1 MSSEASSSGGVDPP
15 PQSLET
21 SRLVNVPIFSSPAIS
36 NVHDVI
42 PTLPIPTMAIPSVT
56 AGPGRSKP
64 PSGQN
69 FMYGPPPT
77 LGLGMPVF
85 ESDSR
90 IADFFGTPPPPPRV
104 NPVTPQVILPA
115 MSSTPVQQ
123 RPTYVANETVPNPT
137 PTPVVQEET
146 HYPHEVNQM
155 PQVVNQN
162 PPVVNPNPQVVHQNP
177 PVVMVRRN
185 QDPDEVVRE
194 VQNNNLLGQH
204 NLANMVETIL
214 AQNGLNT
221 GCRRPNFVSAFN
233 EYVLQT
239 ELPRGWKVPKYT
251 KFAGDTNESTVEHIA
266 RYLAESGNLANN
278 ENLRMKYFPNSLTK
292 NAFTWFTTLPPNLI
306 HSWAQLER
314 IFHEQFYMG
323 QTKISLKELA
333 SVKRN
338 NQESIDDYL
347 NRFRL
352 LKSRCFTQVPEHEL
366 VEMAAGGLDY
376 SIRKKLDTQYLRD
389 MSQLADRVRQIER
402 LKAEKARNSKFQKK
416 KEIGFVDSYD
426 NEIDYEI
433 SDEYLEFDDS
443 DINVAELK
451 PGPPYTCKLLRPSNG
466 KNPVEP
472 KNDKFV
478 TKTYTFDITKC
489 DEIFDLLVTDGQII
503 VPKDMKIPPIEQR
516 KKRGYCKFH
525 NYLGHKTYQCV
536 VFRDLVQKALNEGRL
551 KYADK
556 AKPPMKVDSDPLL
569 PADATYVEV
578 YDCNMVEVIDAAAPV
593 KAVPEEEYEKRVRE
607 VYPNAEEELVDFLN
621 RCKLK
626 NAEVM
631 LCPRCSAVC
640 DKEATAGLQNVGSKV
655 VAGKETVNA
664 ATEVNKYSYRNNYKG
679 KNPMTRT
686 QWRRFQRKQK
696 LTAKDAEARG
706 KVVATQKAEKVE
718 MTKRPA
724 KERLSIVLEEPIV
737 ENAQEGAEGEDD
749 MEDDDLL
756 DEGSDFDVM
765 VNVVS
770 ILPLEYD
777 VPTEVNELEEDF
789 EALNLADHKPMCYY
803 VMQNGC
809 VEEQKAVFE
818 KPDLGMQNHLKALFI
833 RAKVNNVGINKVLV
847 DGGAVVNIMPH
858 FMLKKLGL
866 YDTDLHSHNVVL
878 ANYEGKTGH
887 SLGAVQLEVC
897 VGSTVRKTLFMVIAA
912 KPNYNLLLGREWIHG
927 VGAVPSTMHQRLII
941 WREDGLVENVEVDQS
956 AYVSETGTVTLQN
969 FDKNLASIAPC
980 GEQDAAF
987 DPNEVV
993 SKNVYHSCLD
1003 GSTIMSMM
1011 IESPAWDRITAYA
1024 AENRIKMALEAINVQ
1039 KDMAVEANGDLR
1051 DELALE
1057 ASEVNDGKKQRL
1069 DCIYDDEPLGFE
1081 KDPHSSIQRMQ
1092 AQDPLQEVD
1101 IGDGSIKKPTYISA
1115 NIDPTLKERMVELLK
1130 KYRDCFAWDY
1140 NEMPGLSRNLV
1151 EHRLPLR
1158 PDKKPVKQLPR
1169 RFAPEIMTK
1178 IKAEIERLLKC
1189 KFIRT
1194 TRYVE
1199 WLANIV
1205 PVIKKNGSLRVCIDF
1220 RDLNNATPKDE
1231 YSMPVAEM
1239 LVDSAA
1245 GHEYLSMLD
1254 GYSGYNQIFIDED
1267 DVPKTAFRCPGAL
1280 GTYEWV
1286 VMPFGLKNAGATY
1299 QRAMNLI
1306 FHDFIEIFMQV
1317 YIDDIVVK
1325 SSSQDEHIEHL
1336 KKSFERMR
1344 KCGLK
1349 MNPLKCVFCVHAGD
1363 FLGFVVHKKGIEI
1376 NQNKTKAIMETKPPG
1391 TKKQLQSLLGKI
1403 NFLRR
1408 FISNLSGKAQ
1418 PFSPLL
1424 RLKKG
1429 DVFEWG
1435 TEQQKT
1441 FDDIKAYLSK
1451 PPTLMPPIRNK
1462 AMKLYVAASDSTI
1475 GSMLA
1480 QEDENG
1486 VEKAIYYQ
1494 SRILNDAETR
1504 YSSIEKL
1511 CLCLYFSCT
1520 KLKQYIKPVHVY
1532 VYSHFDIIKHMLLKP
1547 ILHSR
1552 IGKWALAL
1560 TEYSLTYQPLRAVKG
1575 QIVADF
1581 LVDHSVVEIPITY
1594 VESEPWVLYFD
1605 GSKHKHGT
1613 GIGILIISPLKIPT
1627 KFKYKINGTCSNNEA
1642 EYEALIAG
1650 KRLDELVEIKEKLI
1664 SCEVIPHQL
1673 GANEQSVE
1681 MESEMADAHFDEV
1694 MAEIFV
1700 IDNLA
1705 DNDWRQPIVKYIENP
1720 TGTAD
1725 RKVKYRAL
1733 SYTIMGN
1740 ELFKKTP
1747 EGVLLK
1753 CLNEN
1758 EAYVA
1763 ISNAHSGACGAHQ
1776 AGHKMKWLLFRQ
1788 GLYWPSMLKDCI
1800 EYAKGCQECQKHA
1813 GIQHVPASELHS
1825 IIKPWPF
1832 RGWALDLIGE
1842 IRPASSKNQRYIL
1855 VGIDYF
1861 TKWIEAVALTNV
1873 DQETVINFIQNH
1885 IIYRFGLPETITT
1898 DQGTV
1903 FVGRKMQDFAEQSC
1917 FKLMTSTPYYAQ
1929 ANGQVEAANKVIIGL
1944 IKKHVAQKPKNW
1956 HKTLDQVL
1964 WACRNSPKEST
1975 GSTPFRL
1982 TYGHDAMLPVEIMMQ
1997 SIRVQRQWEL
2007 PPDHYWNL
2015 MLDELTDVDE
2025 ERLQALDA
2033 LIRQKERIAKAY
2045 NKRVKSKLF
2054 DVGDL
2059 VWKVILPMDRR
2070 DRVFGKWSPNW
2081 EGPFKISQ
2089 VLSNGAYEIE
2099 ELTPEKRSV
2108 NMNDKYLKKYKP
2120 MLQEICIKSE

>member
-1 MSSEASSSGGVDPP
+1 
-15 PQSLET
+15 
-21 SRLVNVPIFSSPAIS
+21 
-36 NVHDVI
+36 
-42 PTLPIPTMAIPSVT
+42 
-56 AGPGRSKP
+56 
-64 PSGQN
+64 
-69 FMYGPPPT
+69 
-77 LGLGMPVF
+77 
-85 ESDSR
+85 
-90 IADFFGTPPPPPRV
+90 
-104 NPVTPQVILPA
+104 
-115 MSSTPVQQ
+115 
-123 RPTYVANETVPNPT
+123 
-137 PTPVVQEET
+137 
-146 HYPHEVNQM
+146 
-155 PQVVNQN
+155 
-162 PPVVNPNPQVVHQNP
+162 
-177 PVVMVRRN
+177 
-185 QDPDEVVRE
+185 
-194 VQNNNLLGQH
+194 
-204 NLANMVETIL
+204 MVETIL

-292 NAFTWFTTLPPNLI
+292 NAFTWFTTLPPNSI

-314 IFHEQFYMG
+314 TFHEQFYMG

-333 SVKRN
+333 SVKRK

-366 VEMAAGGLDY
+366 VEMAVGGLDY

-416 KEIGFVDSYD
+416 KEI
-426 NEIDYEI
+426 
-433 SDEYLEFDDS
+433 
-443 DINVAELK
+443 
-451 PGPPYTCKLLRPSNG
+451 
-466 KNPVEP
+466 
-472 KNDKFV
+472 
-478 TKTYTFDITKC
+478 
-489 DEIFDLLVTDGQII
+489 
-503 VPKDMKIPPIEQR
+503 
-516 KKRGYCKFH
+516 
-525 NYLGHKTYQCV
+525 
-536 VFRDLVQKALNEGRL
+536 
-551 KYADK
+551 
-556 AKPPMKVDSDPLL
+556 DSDPLP

-640 DKEATAGLQNVGSKV
+640 DKEATAGLQNIVPYAENKRNWPKARPNQKAWPYKGANWGKPITKGLSIQQRLGPQNTFKPSGRAPVNQWVSGQYVTFNRRMMENGSSSNVNVNIVAEPRGSKV
-655 VAGKETVNA
+655 VAGKEIVNA

-696 LTAKDAEARG
+696 LTAKEAEAGG

-718 MTKRPA
+718 MAKRPV
-724 KERLSIVLEEPIV
+724 KERLSIVLEEPIA
-737 ENAQEGAEGEDD
+737 ENAQGRAEGEDD

-789 EALNLADHKPMCYY
+789 EALNLADHKPM
-803 VMQNGC
+803 
-809 VEEQKAVFE
+809 
-818 KPDLGMQNHLKALFI
+818 
-833 RAKVNNVGINKVLV
+833 
-847 DGGAVVNIMPH
+847 
-858 FMLKKLGL
+858 
-866 YDTDLHSHNVVL
+866 
-878 ANYEGKTGH
+878 
-887 SLGAVQLEVC
+887 
-897 VGSTVRKTLFMVIAA
+897 
-912 KPNYNLLLGREWIHG
+912 
-927 VGAVPSTMHQRLII
+927 LII
-941 WREDGLVENVEVDQS
+941 WREDGLVENVEADQS

-969 FDKNLASIAPC
+969 FDKNLALIAPC

-1003 GSTIMSMM
+1003 GSTMMSLM
-1011 IESPAWDRITAYA
+1011 IESPEWDRITAYA

-1039 KDMAVEANGDLR
+1039 EEMAVEASGDLG

-1101 IGDGSIKKPTYISA
+1101 IGDGSVKRPTYISA
-1115 NIDPTLKERMVELLK
+1115 NIDPALKERMVELLK

-1231 YSMPVAEM
+1231 YSMPV
-1239 LVDSAA
+1239 
-1245 GHEYLSMLD
+1245 
-1254 GYSGYNQIFIDED
+1254 
-1267 DVPKTAFRCPGAL
+1267 
-1280 GTYEWV
+1280 
-1286 VMPFGLKNAGATY
+1286 
-1299 QRAMNLI
+1299 
-1306 FHDFIEIFMQV
+1306 

-1336 KKSFERMR
+1336 KKSFERMK

-1349 MNPLKCVFCVHAGD
+1349 MNPLKCAFCVHAGD

-1435 TEQQKT
+1435 TEQQKA

-1462 AMKLYVAASDSTI
+1462 AMKLYIAASDSTI

-1486 VEKAIYYQ
+1486 VEKAIYYL

-1504 YSSIEKL
+1504 YSPIEKL

-1560 TEYSLTYQPLRAVKG
+1560 TEYSLTYQPLRAVK
-1575 QIVADF
+1575 D
-1581 LVDHSVVEIPITY
+1581 EI
-1594 VESEPWVLYFD
+1594 ESL
-1605 GSKHKHGT
+1605 G
-1613 GIGILIISPLKIPT
+1613 
-1627 KFKYKINGTCSNNEA
+1627 NG
-1642 EYEALIAG
+1642 
-1650 KRLDELVEIKEKLI
+1650 
-1664 SCEVIPHQL
+1664 H
-1673 GANEQSVE
+1673 
-1681 MESEMADAHFDEV
+1681 
-1694 MAEIFV
+1694 
-1700 IDNLA
+1700 
-1705 DNDWRQPIVKYIENP
+1705 
-1720 TGTAD
+1720 
-1725 RKVKYRAL
+1725 
-1733 SYTIMGN
+1733 
-1740 ELFKKTP
+1740 
-1747 EGVLLK
+1747 
-1753 CLNEN
+1753 
-1758 EAYVA
+1758 
-1763 ISNAHSGACGAHQ
+1763 
-1776 AGHKMKWLLFRQ
+1776 
-1788 GLYWPSMLKDCI
+1788 
-1800 EYAKGCQECQKHA
+1800 
-1813 GIQHVPASELHS
+1813 
-1825 IIKPWPF
+1825 
-1832 RGWALDLIGE
+1832 LIGKGHLGFPKYCQME
-1842 IRPASSKNQRYIL
+1842 
-1855 VGIDYF
+1855 
-1861 TKWIEAVALTNV
+1861 
-1873 DQETVINFIQNH
+1873 
-1885 IIYRFGLPETITT
+1885 
-1898 DQGTV
+1898 
-1903 FVGRKMQDFAEQSC
+1903 
-1917 FKLMTSTPYYAQ
+1917 LM
-1929 ANGQVEAANKVIIGL
+1929 
-1944 IKKHVAQKPKNW
+1944 
-1956 HKTLDQVL
+1956 
-1964 WACRNSPKEST
+1964 
-1975 GSTPFRL
+1975 RL
-1982 TYGHDAMLPVEIMMQ
+1982 
-1997 SIRVQRQWEL
+1997 
-2007 PPDHYWNL
+2007 
-2015 MLDELTDVDE
+2015 
-2025 ERLQALDA
+2025 
-2033 LIRQKERIAKAY
+2033 
-2045 NKRVKSKLF
+2045 
-2054 DVGDL
+2054 
-2059 VWKVILPMDRR
+2059 
-2070 DRVFGKWSPNW
+2070 
-2081 EGPFKISQ
+2081 
-2089 VLSNGAYEIE
+2089 
-2099 ELTPEKRSV
+2099 RS
-2108 NMNDKYLKKYKP
+2108 
-2120 MLQEICIKSE
+2120 